1 MKNMPSSFH
10 GALLPKSLK
19 QCVSSVLLAF
29 FFFAAI
35 APGLAEE
42 IKSYTSDLSLSKS
55 GELNVIEDIV
65 IDFKNQRKHGLL
77 RFIPVT
83 YNRGAGVYV
92 LNLKL
97 LEVTDS
103 AGEKLQYSAEKLG
116 PDFKIRVGNPDVLV
130 TGVQSYRIKYVVRKA
145 VNFFSGAP
153 ELFWNV
159 NGTRWPFSIDK
170 LLVRFHPPYGVL
182 PKDIKYVDY
191 VGASGSKKSSP
202 MKVENGTE
210 IVATASNLAP
220 GENLSVVFGLPKG
233 SVLQPTA
240 VDEFL
245 LFVGD
250 WLGLFIWPALAS
262 FVLYIYWTMYGRD
275 QNPVSSTSVEWT
287 PPSDLTPAE
296 VGTLIDESCDAP
308 DMLSTLVD
316 LASRG
321 YLKIRAY
328 PSSGFLQLGNKNYE
342 FTKTTPKKEDQP
354 LKEHEV
360 IFLNAL
366 FPGNMEITT
375 LSELKGSFGYSLAN
389 MRQAIWNELAQKSM
403 FVRNP
408 DEDRSIFYVLSILLV
423 GGGFC
428 IALFGDYVNRAT
440 GFGVIISGVIT
451 ALSARAMP
459 ARTAQGSQ
467 ALARCKAFQRFVNKA
482 EKRRI
487 ALLAKDDP
495 TIFGRL
501 LPYAM
506 VLGAA
511 DKWAEAFKDLLVQ
524 PPDWYDNSAINNG
537 GIFYP
542 DIFVTDLSDSMH
554 TISSGFM
561 APPVNAYSDPPSS
574 SWDSTAG
581 SGVSGFDIGGGFSD
595 GGFGGGGGGTW

>member
-1 MKNMPSSFH
+1 MKNMPIRA
-10 GALLPKSLK
+10 ALLLQSLK
-19 QCVSSVLLAF
+19 QCASSILLAF
-29 FFFAAI
+29 VFFWAI

-42 IKSYTSDLSLSKS
+42 IKSYTADLSLNKS
-55 GELNVIEDIV
+55 GELNVTEDIV
-65 IDFKNQRKHGLL
+65 IDFKGQHKHGLL

-103 AGEKLQYSAEKLG
+103 EGGKIQYAAEKLG
-116 PDFKIRVGNPDVLV
+116 PDFKIKIGSPDVLV

-153 ELFWNV
+153 ELYWNV
-159 NGTRWPFSIDK
+159 NGTRWPFPIDK
-170 LLVRFHPPYGVL
+170 LLVRFHPPYGVNL
-182 PKDIKYVDY
+182 KDIKYEDF
-191 VGASGSKKSSP
+191 VGAKGSHQTSP
-202 MKVENGTE
+202 IKIENGSE
-210 IVATASNLAP
+210 IVATASKLGP
-220 GENLSVVFGLPKG
+220 GENLSVVFGLPVG
-233 SVLQPTA
+233 SVTQPTA
-240 VDEFL
+240 LDEFL

-250 WLGLFIWPALAS
+250 WLGLFVWPAVAG
-262 FVLYIYWTMYGRD
+262 FVLFIYWTMYGRD
-275 QNPVSSTSVEWT
+275 QQPVSATSVEWT
-287 PPSDLTPAE
+287 PPADLTPAE

-308 DMLSTLVD
+308 DMLSTLID

-321 YLKIRAY
+321 YLKIKAY
-328 PSSGFLQLGNKNYE
+328 PASGFLALGQKNYE
-342 FTKTTPKKEDQP
+342 FTKTTPTKVDQP
-354 LKEHEV
+354 LKEHEN
-360 IFLNAL
+360 IFLSFL
-366 FPGNMEITT
+366 FPGNMEIST
-375 LSELKGSFGYSLAN
+375 LSELKGTFGFSLVS
-389 MRQAIWNELAQKSM
+389 MKQAIWNELAQKSL

-408 DEDRSIFYVLSILLV
+408 EEDRTIFYVLAILLI

-428 IALFGDYVNRAT
+428 IALFGDPVNRAN
-440 GFGVIISGVIT
+440 GFGVIVSGVIT

-467 ALARCKAFQRFVNKA
+467 ALARCKAFQRFVNTA

-524 PPDWYDNSAINNG
+524 PPDWYDNTALSRNG
-537 GIFYP
+537 VFYP
-542 DIFVTDLSDSMH
+542 DLFVSDLSDSMH
-554 TISSGFM
+554 TISSGVM
-561 APPVNAYSDPPSS
+561 ASPSTSYAGSSSYS

-581 SGVSGFDIGGGFSD
+581 SGGSGFDAGGGFSD